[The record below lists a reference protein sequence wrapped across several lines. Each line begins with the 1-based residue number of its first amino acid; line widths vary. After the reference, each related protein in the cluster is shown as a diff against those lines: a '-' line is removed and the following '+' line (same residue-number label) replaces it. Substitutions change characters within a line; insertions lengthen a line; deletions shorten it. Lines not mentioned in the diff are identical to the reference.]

1 MASSLRSRLLSVALG
16 AGLLGMV
23 ACTDQTPTQLTGT
36 GPAFSET
43 STPTLIECPTPTARS
58 ISATVDESG
67 GTLSVRG
74 GKMVLPAGAV
84 REPTL
89 FTLTVPASLYAEIS
103 VTANGGEH
111 FQFEKPVSLTISYSQ
126 CSRAK
131 LEKGALSAWYVAPE
145 TKALLEYM
153 GGEDD
158 KVSRTVTFRTDH
170 LSEYAIAN

>member
-1 MASSLRSRLLSVALG
+1 MNTTLRPLLLRAALG
-16 AGLLGMV
+16 VGLLGLV
-23 ACTDQTPTQLTGT
+23 ACGDGSPTDLAVTHPRHTEV
-36 GPAFSET
+36 SE
-43 STPTLIECPTPTARS
+43 PTLIECPTQQARS
-58 ISATVDESG
+58 TTVTLDESG
-67 GTLSVRG
+67 GTITVRG
-74 GKMVLPAGAV
+74 GKMVVPAGAIL
-84 REPTL
+84 EPTR

-103 VTANGGEH
+103 VTANGADH
-111 FQFEKPVSLTISYSQ
+111 FQFEKAVSLTISYSQ

-131 LEKGALSAWYVAPE
+131 LEKGALSAWYIAPE